1 MTVEWITTLGTA
13 AGSAWLS
20 GINLY
25 ATVLTLGALQRLHLV
40 KLPGGLDMLGEWWVI
55 GLAAALYAIEFVADK
70 IPAVDSAWDA
80 IHTFIRVPAG
90 AILAAS
96 AFAEFDPAVKMAAMI
111 LGGGIALGSHGAK
124 AATRLAANTSPE
136 PVSNITLSLAED
148 AVAFGSAI
156 LMAFFP
162 VVMLFIVA
170 TFLIVMIWLTPKIIR
185 AIRWLSARFMGLFGG
200 GPKESANRRRGAG

>member
-1 MTVEWITTLGTA
+1 MTADWLATLGTA

-25 ATVLTLGALQRLHLV
+25 ATVLTLGVLQRLHLV

-55 GLAAALYAIEFVADK
+55 GLAAALYLIEFVADK

-111 LGGGIALGSHGAK
+111 LGGGLALSSHGTK

-136 PVSNITLSLAED
+136 PVSNVALSLTED
-148 AVAFGSAI
+148 VFAFGSTI

-162 VVMLFIVA
+162 VVMLVIVA
-170 TFLIVMIWLTPKIIR
+170 IFLIVMIWLAPKVIR
-185 AIRWLSARFMGLFGG
+185 ALRWLIARLRGLFGSD
-200 GPKESANRRRGAG
+200 PQESANR

>member
-1 MTVEWITTLGTA
+1 MTADWLTTLGTA

-25 ATVLTLGALQRLHLV
+25 ATVLTLGMLQRFHLV
-40 KLPGGLDMLGEWWVI
+40 KLHGGLDMLGEWWVI
-55 GLAAALYAIEFVADK
+55 GLAAALYAVEFVADK

-96 AFAEFDPAVKMAAMI
+96 AFADFDPAVKMAAMI
-111 LGGGIALGSHGAK
+111 LGGGLALGSHGAK

-136 PVSNITLSLAED
+136 PVSNVALSLAED
-148 AVAFGSAI
+148 VVAFGSTI
-156 LMAFFP
+156 LTAFFP
-162 VVMLFIVA
+162 VLML
-170 TFLIVMIWLTPKIIR
+170 
-185 AIRWLSARFMGLFGG
+185 
-200 GPKESANRRRGAG
+200 

>member
-1 MTVEWITTLGTA
+1 MSAEWITTLGTA
-13 AGSAWLS
+13 MGSAWLS

-25 ATVLTLGALQRLHLV
+25 ATVVTLGVLQRMQMV

-55 GLAAALYAIEFVADK
+55 GLAGGMYVIEFIADK

-90 AILAAS
+90 AILAAT
-96 AFAEFDPAVKMAAMI
+96 AFADFDPSIKMAAMI
-111 LGGGIALGSHGAK
+111 IGGGIALGSHGTK

-136 PVSNITLSLAED
+136 PVSNIALSIGED
-148 AVAFGSAI
+148 ILTFGTTV

-162 VVMLFIVA
+162 VIMIAIVLI
-170 TFLIVMIWLTPKIIR
+170 FLILAIWLIPKIIR
-185 AIRWLSARFMGLFGG
+185 AMRRMFARLFNPGTAPG
-200 GPKESANRRRGAG
+200 RAG